1 MAAGRSVV
9 RVFTISPSAPFL
21 PTLIRALVDGRLV
34 PGFQALGDPL
44 ALTAATLY
52 LPTRRACRLARD
64 VFLDVV
70 GRDAALL
77 PRIRP
82 IGDIDE
88 DELAFADAA
97 AGALAETALDLPP
110 ALGPLERRLLLA
122 RLVLQWAASAE
133 LHGAGGAP
141 LVAHSPAAALR
152 LADDLARLIDDMT
165 MRQVPWDRLDEI
177 VPDRFDA
184 YWQLSLKFLK
194 IAREAWPAILKE
206 RGAIEAA
213 ARRDRLIAAEAARLT
228 AATDGPVIAAG
239 STGSIPATA
248 ALLTTIARLPHG
260 AVVLPGLDTDL
271 DDASWDLIG
280 GHETGSETPGPPV
293 YGHPQFAMQALLT
306 SLGIDRSM
314 VTTLEPPAPHG
325 RERLVSEAMRPAAA
339 TDRWRERLNE
349 TVVEPALAEVAVIEA
364 ANADEEALAIAV
376 ALREALEHEHKT
388 ASLAT
393 PDRAL
398 ARRVIAA
405 LARWD
410 IAVDDSGGDALA
422 DTPAGRFARL
432 IAEAALGGLAPVT
445 LLALLKHPLF
455 RLGQAEG
462 GHVRAIAALER
473 AILRGPRPRPG
484 SAGLAEAFA
493 RFRAEREKLHRR
505 DPRILIREADLDSAV
520 TLVARL
526 TAVLA
531 PLEGL
536 GSKLHRFGEIA
547 ATHRDVLAAL
557 ATGRAGDAAVL
568 AGDDGAAI
576 LTAFDDIAA
585 RPPGDDV
592 EVAAA
597 DYPELFVAAIADR
610 VVRRPDRHARV
621 RVFGLLE
628 ARLHTVD
635 RMVLGGLVEGTWPP
649 DARTDPWL
657 SRPMRQELGLDLPE
671 RRIGLSAHD
680 FAQALGA
687 REVILTRAAKITG
700 VPTVASRFVQ
710 RLAAVAG
717 EATWARARTRGERYL
732 AWARSLDSPPKT
744 IVRIQ
749 APQPCPPAAARPTSI
764 TVTDVEHWLRD
775 PYTIYAKHVLR
786 LAPLDA
792 VDTPPG
798 ARDRGN
804 LIHDAIGDFS
814 KLHPERL
821 PPDPVSELISFG
833 RRHFVPLADYPE
845 AQAFWWPRFLR
856 IARWFAGWDAERRGA
871 LTHTH
876 AEINGAIDI
885 ALATGSFRLIARADR
900 IEQRGDGRY
909 AIVDY
914 KTGQARTE
922 KQVRTGL
929 APQLTLESAIL
940 RKGGF
945 VDVPAGASID
955 EILYVTL
962 RGGEPAGD
970 ACPIEFQEGC
980 PDSQADRA
988 LARFTML
995 VERFAKEHEPFRSLV
1010 HPMWR
1015 TRYGDYD
1022 HLARVKEWRAAEDDA
1037 GDAA

>member
-1 MAAGRSVV
+1 MAAARGL
-9 RVFTISPSAPFL
+9 RVFTIAPSAAFL
-21 PTLIRALVDGRLV
+21 PTLIRAFVDGKLI
-34 PGFQALGDPL
+34 PGFPASDDPL
-44 ALTAATLY
+44 ALTAATIY

-64 VFLDVV
+64 VFLDTL
-70 GRDAALL
+70 GRNAALL

-82 IGDIDE
+82 VGDIDE
-88 DELAFADAA
+88 DEVAFADAA

-110 ALGPLERRLLLA
+110 ALGPLERRLLLG
-122 RLVLQWAASAE
+122 RLVLQWAHAAE

-152 LADDLARLIDDMT
+152 LADDLARLIDDLT
-165 MRQVPWDRLDEI
+165 TRQVSWDRLDDI
-177 VPDRFDA
+177 VPDRFDP
-184 YWQLSLKFLK
+184 YWQLSLRFLK
-194 IAREAWPAILKE
+194 IAREAWPAILNE
-206 RGAIEAA
+206 RSAIEAA
-213 ARRDRLIAAEAARLT
+213 ARRDRSIAAEAARL

-260 AVVLPGLDTDL
+260 AVILPGLDTDL
-271 DDASWDLIG
+271 DDDAWNLIG
-280 GHETGSETPGPPV
+280 GHEPASDTPGPPV
-293 YGHPQFAMQALLT
+293 YGHPQFAMQALLKG
-306 SLGIDRSM
+306 LGIDRTM
-314 VTTLEPPAPHG
+314 VTPLAPAAPHG

-339 TDRWRERLNE
+339 TDRWRERLDQDP
-349 TVVEPALAEVAVIEA
+349 VEGTLADVTLIEA

-376 ALREALEHEHKT
+376 ALRESLEDAHKT
-388 ASLAT
+388 AALVT
-393 PDRAL
+393 PDRTL

-405 LARWD
+405 LERWG
-410 IAVDDSGGDALA
+410 IAVDESGGDALV

-432 IAEAALGGLAPVT
+432 IADAAFAGLPPVT
-445 LLALLKHPLF
+445 LLALLKHPLL
-455 RLGQAEG
+455 RLGEAEG
-462 GHVRAIAALER
+462 GHDRATAALER
-473 AILRGPRPRPG
+473 AILRGPRPRPA
-484 SAGLAEAFA
+484 STGLADALA
-493 RFRAEREKLHRR
+493 RFRKERPTLHRR
-505 DPRILIREADLDSAV
+505 DPRILIREADLEKAA

-526 TAVLA
+526 AAALA
-531 PLEGL
+531 PLEATGP
-536 GSKLHRFGEIA
+536 KPRRFGEIA
-547 ATHRDVLAAL
+547 AAHRAAL
-557 ATGRAGDAAVL
+557 AAFATGRDGDAAAL
-568 AGDDGAAI
+568 AGDDGTALLA
-576 LTAFDDIAA
+576 AFDDVTT
-585 RPPGDDV
+585 RPPGDDF
-592 EVAAA
+592 EVAPA
-597 DYPELFVAAIADR
+597 DYPELFAAAIGDR

-628 ARLHTVD
+628 ARLQTVD
-635 RMVLGGLVEGTWPP
+635 RMVLGALVEGTWPP
-649 DARTDPWL
+649 ETRTDPWL

-687 REVILTRAAKITG
+687 REVILSRAAKVAG

-717 EATWARARTRGERYL
+717 EASWARARARGERYL
-732 AWARSLDSPPKT
+732 AWARSLDAPPKT
-744 IVRIQ
+744 IERIT
-749 APQPCPPAAARPTSI
+749 APQPRPPAHARPAAI
-764 TVTDVEHWLRD
+764 TVTEVEHWLRD
-775 PYTIYAKHVLR
+775 PYTIYAKHVLK

-814 KLHPERL
+814 KLYPDRL
-821 PPDPVSELISFG
+821 PPDPAGTLVALG
-833 RRHFVPLADYPE
+833 RAHFVPLADYPE
-845 AQAFWWPRFLR
+845 ARAFWWPRFLR
-856 IARWFAGWDAERRGA
+856 IARWFAGWDAERRVA
-871 LTHTH
+871 LTRTH
-876 AEINGAIDI
+876 GEINGSIDI
-885 ALATGSFRLIARADR
+885 PLKTGSFRLIARADR

-929 APQLTLESAIL
+929 APQLTLESAML
-940 RKGGF
+940 RQGGF
-945 VDVPAGASID
+945 AGVPAGASIE

-962 RGGEPAGD
+962 RGGEPAGE
-970 ACPIEFQEGC
+970 ACSIVFQEGT

-995 VERFAKEHEPFRSLV
+995 VARFADESEPFRSLV

-1015 TRYGDYD
+1015 ARYGEYD
-1022 HLARVKEWRAAEDDA
+1022 HLARVKEWRAAEDDV